1 MAQNLNK
8 KSFGRRLNY
17 LWRLAATGFCFLTF
31 ALMGLAFRFAICP
44 VLNLLMHNARSR
56 ELAARRVVQVSFAGF
71 VGLMR
76 GLGCLE
82 YRFSGN
88 VERLANESLLICA
101 NHPTLIDVVLLMS
114 RIPNATCIVKSAL
127 TRSFALK
134 SPVLTSGYVS
144 NDSGPELVRDC
155 ARSLACGDTLIIFP
169 EGTRSRPGQE
179 PRIRHG
185 AAAAA
190 LAAGRS
196 ITPVHITC
204 TPPSLMKG
212 MPWYHIP
219 SRKMT
224 FSIEL
229 LPDIDITPYLE
240 AEKTIGRPAAVRRLN
255 RRLKDT
261 LFSHPEVRN
270 G

>member
-1 MAQNLNK
+1 M
-8 KSFGRRLNY
+8 NY

-31 ALMGLAFRFAICP
+31 AVMGITFRFAICP
-44 VLNLLMHNARSR
+44 ILNLAVRNPRSR

-71 VGLMR
+71 VELMR
-76 GLGCLE
+76 NLGCLE
-82 YRFSGN
+82 YRFSGDIG
-88 VERLANESLLICA
+88 RLKNESLLICA

-127 TRSFALK
+127 THSFALK

-144 NDSGPELVRDC
+144 NDTGPELVRDC
-155 ARSLACGDTLIIFP
+155 ARALEAGDTLIIFP
-169 EGTRSRPGQE
+169 EGTRTKPGVV
-179 PRIRHG
+179 PHIRHG

-190 LAAGRS
+190 LAAQRNI

-229 LPDIDITPYLE
+229 LPDIDIAPYLE
-240 AEKTIGRPAAVRRLN
+240 AEASVGRPAAVRRLN
-255 RRLKDT
+255 RRLKET
-261 LFSHPEVRN
+261 LFTHPEVRN